1 MNYHAKWFLG
11 SSNHMSNK
19 DVKAYFLQAM
29 INFAQEKG
37 ISKEVATSLMTKCLK
52 HILYTDPIVQH
63 IGPQYYA
70 YQILMQKHLVPF
82 IPL

>member
-1 MNYHAKWFLG
+1 
-11 SSNHMSNK
+11 MSNK
-19 DVKAYFLQAM
+19 DVKGYFLQAM
-29 INFAQEKG
+29 IDFAQEKG
-37 ISKEVATSLMTKCLK
+37 ISKNVATSLMTKCLK
-52 HILYTDPIVQH
+52 HISYTDPIVQH